1 MNEQILD
8 TNKDNVQ
15 NSILPNINI
24 NQNILQL
31 NENQIQMKETN
42 STKILKL
49 SLETDRHNSD
59 NLFETDSSNIK
70 NEKNSKIESDIK
82 PIEIKNLN
90 PTNIMDNINSL
101 NNKLYFTEAIIPSK
115 PKKVK
120 EEKSKN
126 NKLYTVNAI
135 QENLNKNNIESK
147 SLISNKTPKN
157 QINKFI
163 LNNLSPEIE
172 YKRHISIKSNF
183 EPFKLK
189 IKAIEDQIIKQNE
202 YDFKKVMKD
211 LKMEYKKKLKMK
223 QREKLIHKKN
233 EKFQNKLKQME
244 EIRNNLINEKLLKLK
259 NRQSNSKKRKK
270 RKNLDISTHEKTD
283 ISKRIEKNHS
293 TMDINYSEKEN
304 NVFPSIQHLSRL
316 EYIKQKQKVIEDE
329 FCKQALQRIQDN
341 EEKHKINYEQYLK
354 SFNFRMKKQE
364 KLYRQRSYN
373 CLRKVQ
379 MEDDEYKENAMIKQM
394 VKSYSISKLMRKIK
408 NARKKKFV
416 QTLSKNN
423 NIKEKQDMLEK
434 ELEQKF
440 LDYQEK
446 LKNESNFIDKKILK
460 LNSCITEKKKK
471 KIQFSELLKQN
482 LRQINH
488 EMENFYQD
496 IMLRQEDN
504 LMILNEL
511 AKEEGNNRE
520 KIVKRTINEQI
531 QKIEEMKNLYKFR
544 DKMKNENI
552 NNFKTDKILKI
563 FEEKRIEEQKRLEEE
578 KWLAKL

>member
-8 TNKDNVQ
+8 TNKDNIQ
-15 NSILPNINI
+15 NSILPNINK

-31 NENQIQMKETN
+31 NEKQIQKKETN

-49 SLETDRHNSD
+49 TLETDRHNSD

-82 PIEIKNLN
+82 PIEVKNLS

-126 NKLYTVNAI
+126 NKLYTVDTI
-135 QENLNKNNIESK
+135 QENSIKKNIESK
-147 SLISNKTPKN
+147 SFISNKTPKN
-157 QINKFI
+157 QINKYI

-172 YKRHISIKSNF
+172 YKRRISIKSNF

-189 IKAIEDQIIKQNE
+189 IKAIEEQIIKQNE

-223 QREKLIHKKN
+223 QREKLIHKNN

-244 EIRNNLINEKLLKLK
+244 EFRNNLINEKLLKLK

-270 RKNLDISTHEKTD
+270 RKNLNISPYEKTD
-283 ISKRIEKNHS
+283 ISKRKEKNQS
-293 TMDINYSEKEN
+293 SMDINYSEKDN

-316 EYIKQKQKVIEDE
+316 EYIKLKQKVNEDE

-379 MEDDEYKENAMIKQM
+379 MEDDEFKENAMIKQM
-394 VKSYSISKLMRKIK
+394 VKSYSINKLMRKIK

-416 QTLSKNN
+416 KTLSKNN

-531 QKIEEMKNLYKFR
+531 QKIEEMKNLSKFR

>member
-1 MNEQILD
+1 
-8 TNKDNVQ
+8 
-15 NSILPNINI
+15 
-24 NQNILQL
+24 
-31 NENQIQMKETN
+31 
-42 STKILKL
+42 
-49 SLETDRHNSD
+49 
-59 NLFETDSSNIK
+59 
-70 NEKNSKIESDIK
+70 
-82 PIEIKNLN
+82 
-90 PTNIMDNINSL
+90 
-101 NNKLYFTEAIIPSK
+101 
-115 PKKVK
+115 
-120 EEKSKN
+120 
-126 NKLYTVNAI
+126 
-135 QENLNKNNIESK
+135 
-147 SLISNKTPKN
+147 
-157 QINKFI
+157 
-163 LNNLSPEIE
+163 
-172 YKRHISIKSNF
+172 
-183 EPFKLK
+183 
-189 IKAIEDQIIKQNE
+189 
-202 YDFKKVMKD
+202 
-211 LKMEYKKKLKMK
+211 
-223 QREKLIHKKN
+223 
-233 EKFQNKLKQME
+233 
-244 EIRNNLINEKLLKLK
+244 
-259 NRQSNSKKRKK
+259 
-270 RKNLDISTHEKTD
+270 
-283 ISKRIEKNHS
+283 
-293 TMDINYSEKEN
+293 
-304 NVFPSIQHLSRL
+304 
-316 EYIKQKQKVIEDE
+316 
-329 FCKQALQRIQDN
+329 
-341 EEKHKINYEQYLK
+341 
-354 SFNFRMKKQE
+354 MKKQE

>member
-8 TNKDNVQ
+8 TNKDNIQ
-15 NSILPNINI
+15 NSILPNINK

-31 NENQIQMKETN
+31 NEKQIQKKETN

-49 SLETDRHNSD
+49 SLETDRHISD

-82 PIEIKNLN
+82 PIEVKNLN

-126 NKLYTVNAI
+126 NKLYTVDAI
-135 QENLNKNNIESK
+135 QENPNKNNLESK
-147 SLISNKTPKN
+147 SFISNKTPKN
-157 QINKFI
+157 QINKYI

-172 YKRHISIKSNF
+172 YKKRISIKSNF

-189 IKAIEDQIIKQNE
+189 IKAIEEQIIKQNE

-223 QREKLIHKKN
+223 QSEKLIHKNN
-233 EKFQNKLKQME
+233 EKFQKKLKQME
-244 EIRNNLINEKLLKLK
+244 EFRNNLINEKLLKLK

-270 RKNLDISTHEKTD
+270 RKNLNISPYEKTD
-283 ISKRIEKNHS
+283 ISKRIEKNQS
-293 TMDINYSEKEN
+293 SMDINYSEKDN
-304 NVFPSIQHLSRL
+304 SVFPSIQHLSRL
-316 EYIKQKQKVIEDE
+316 EYIKLKQKVNEDE

-379 MEDDEYKENAMIKQM
+379 MEDDEFKENAMIKQM
-394 VKSYSISKLMRKIK
+394 VKSYSINKLMRKIK

-416 QTLSKNN
+416 KTLSKNN

-511 AKEEGNNRE
+511 IKEEGNNRE

-531 QKIEEMKNLYKFR
+531 QKIEEMKNLSKFR

>member
-8 TNKDNVQ
+8 TNKDNIQ
-15 NSILPNINI
+15 NSILPNINK

-31 NENQIQMKETN
+31 NEKQIQKKETN

-49 SLETDRHNSD
+49 SLETDRHISD
-59 NLFETDSSNIK
+59 NLFETDSSKIK

-82 PIEIKNLN
+82 PIEVKNLS

-115 PKKVK
+115 PKKEK

-126 NKLYTVNAI
+126 NKLYTVDAI
-135 QENLNKNNIESK
+135 QENQVKNNIESK
-147 SLISNKTPKN
+147 SFISNKTPKN
-157 QINKFI
+157 QINKYI

-172 YKRHISIKSNF
+172 YKRRISIKSNF

-223 QREKLIHKKN
+223 QREKLIHKNN

-244 EIRNNLINEKLLKLK
+244 EFRNNLINEKLLKLK

-270 RKNLDISTHEKTD
+270 RKNLNISPYEKTD
-283 ISKRIEKNHS
+283 ISKRIEKNQS
-293 TMDINYSEKEN
+293 SMDINYSEKDN

-316 EYIKQKQKVIEDE
+316 EYIKLKQKINEDE

-379 MEDDEYKENAMIKQM
+379 MEDDEFKENSMIKQM
-394 VKSYSISKLMRKIK
+394 VKSYSINKLMRKIK

-416 QTLSKNN
+416 KTLSKNN

-511 AKEEGNNRE
+511 IKEEGNNRE

-531 QKIEEMKNLYKFR
+531 QKIEEMKNLSKFR

>member
-8 TNKDNVQ
+8 TNKDNIQ
-15 NSILPNINI
+15 NSILPNINK

-31 NENQIQMKETN
+31 NEKQIQKKETN

-49 SLETDRHNSD
+49 SLETDRHISD
-59 NLFETDSSNIK
+59 NLFETDSSKIK

-82 PIEIKNLN
+82 PIEVKNLS

-115 PKKVK
+115 PKKEK

-126 NKLYTVNAI
+126 NKLYTVDAI
-135 QENLNKNNIESK
+135 QENQVKNNIESK
-147 SLISNKTPKN
+147 SFISNKTPKN
-157 QINKFI
+157 QINKYI

-172 YKRHISIKSNF
+172 YKRRISIKSNF

-223 QREKLIHKKN
+223 QREKLIHKNN

-244 EIRNNLINEKLLKLK
+244 EFRNNLINEKLLKLK

-270 RKNLDISTHEKTD
+270 RKNLNISPYEKTD
-283 ISKRIEKNHS
+283 ISKRIEKNQS
-293 TMDINYSEKEN
+293 SMDINYSEKDN

-316 EYIKQKQKVIEDE
+316 EYIKLKQKINEDE

-379 MEDDEYKENAMIKQM
+379 MEDDEFKENSMIKQM
-394 VKSYSISKLMRKIK
+394 VKSYSINKLMRKIK

-416 QTLSKNN
+416 KTLSKNN

-531 QKIEEMKNLYKFR
+531 QKIEEMKNLSKFR

>member
-1 MNEQILD
+1 
-8 TNKDNVQ
+8 
-15 NSILPNINI
+15 
-24 NQNILQL
+24 
-31 NENQIQMKETN
+31 
-42 STKILKL
+42 
-49 SLETDRHNSD
+49 
-59 NLFETDSSNIK
+59 
-70 NEKNSKIESDIK
+70 
-82 PIEIKNLN
+82 
-90 PTNIMDNINSL
+90 
-101 NNKLYFTEAIIPSK
+101 
-115 PKKVK
+115 
-120 EEKSKN
+120 
-126 NKLYTVNAI
+126 
-135 QENLNKNNIESK
+135 
-147 SLISNKTPKN
+147 
-157 QINKFI
+157 
-163 LNNLSPEIE
+163 
-172 YKRHISIKSNF
+172 
-183 EPFKLK
+183 
-189 IKAIEDQIIKQNE
+189 
-202 YDFKKVMKD
+202 
-211 LKMEYKKKLKMK
+211 
-223 QREKLIHKKN
+223 
-233 EKFQNKLKQME
+233 
-244 EIRNNLINEKLLKLK
+244 
-259 NRQSNSKKRKK
+259 
-270 RKNLDISTHEKTD
+270 
-283 ISKRIEKNHS
+283 
-293 TMDINYSEKEN
+293 
-304 NVFPSIQHLSRL
+304 
-316 EYIKQKQKVIEDE
+316 
-329 FCKQALQRIQDN
+329 
-341 EEKHKINYEQYLK
+341 
-354 SFNFRMKKQE
+354 MKKQE

-446 LKNESNFIDKKILK
+446 LKYESNFIDKKILK

>member
-8 TNKDNVQ
+8 TNKDNIQ
-15 NSILPNINI
+15 NSILPNINK
-24 NQNILQL
+24 NQNNPQL
-31 NENQIQMKETN
+31 NEKQIQKKETN

-49 SLETDRHNSD
+49 TLETDRHNSD

-82 PIEIKNLN
+82 PIEVKNLS

-126 NKLYTVNAI
+126 NKLYTVDTI
-135 QENLNKNNIESK
+135 QENQVKNNIESK
-147 SLISNKTPKN
+147 SFISNKTPKN
-157 QINKFI
+157 QINKYI

-172 YKRHISIKSNF
+172 YKRRISIKSNF

-211 LKMEYKKKLKMK
+211 LKMEYKKKLRMK
-223 QREKLIHKKN
+223 QSEKLIHKNN
-233 EKFQNKLKQME
+233 EKFQKKLKQME
-244 EIRNNLINEKLLKLK
+244 EFRNNLINEKLLKLK

-270 RKNLDISTHEKTD
+270 RKNLDISPYEKTD
-283 ISKRIEKNHS
+283 INKRIEKNQS
-293 TMDINYSEKEN
+293 SMDINYSEKDN
-304 NVFPSIQHLSRL
+304 SVFPSIQHLSRL
-316 EYIKQKQKVIEDE
+316 EYIKLKQKVNEDE

-379 MEDDEYKENAMIKQM
+379 MEDDEFKENAMIKQM
-394 VKSYSISKLMRKIK
+394 VKSYSINKLMRKIK

-416 QTLSKNN
+416 KTLSKNN

-482 LRQINH
+482 LRQINN

-531 QKIEEMKNLYKFR
+531 QKIEEMKNLSKFR

-578 KWLAKL
+578 KWLAKF